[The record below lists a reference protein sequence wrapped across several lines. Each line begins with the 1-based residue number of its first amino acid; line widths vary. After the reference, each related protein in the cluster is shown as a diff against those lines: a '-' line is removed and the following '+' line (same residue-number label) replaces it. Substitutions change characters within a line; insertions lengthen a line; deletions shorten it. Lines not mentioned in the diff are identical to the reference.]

1 MMVKRQF
8 PPFEGSLALPG
19 GHVDSGETFREAA
32 VREALE
38 ETGLGVSGVV
48 QLGVYDA
55 PDRDPRGRVVSVA
68 FMARNLGG
76 AVPVAGDD
84 AAEVRW
90 VPVRRVVSG
99 EVLVAFDHRQMVVD
113 AYRLGCEWW
122 GWL

>member
-68 FMARNLGG
+68 FMARHLGG

-90 VPVRRVVSG
+90 VPAQRVVSG